1 MVFRA
6 ACLASVLVACGSR
19 PAPQAPHVTSCAVT
33 DTVTGDG
40 GIIYGAVRDQHGRPR
55 YGVVVF
61 ADGPALNGPENRI
74 TPDDGRYVIDCLPAG
89 SYKVVAV
96 NAGWRGGRR
105 RRPRDA
111 RRAHRPLSLLLDPI
125 DHPPESVTSTTR

>member
-74 TPDDGRYVIDCLPAG
+74 TPDDGRYVIDRLPAG

-96 NAGWRGGRR
+96 NADGEVVVDDVRVTL
-105 RRPRDA
+105 DA
-111 RRAHRPLSLLLDPI
+111 PTALCFLLDPI
-125 DHPPESVTSTTR
+125 DHPPESVATTTR